1 MTAGCFVGPALSD
14 GVELVDMTADDL
26 IGVWQGDQRGGVIE
40 FTADGDFYASDAG
53 YMFVGFTDVLPAGF
67 DIKHDKAPGSGQWSI
82 GKLLGHSQG
91 PSGLIDLHF
100 DVLAKRPTA
109 GGNSVEAQRSDGAIV
124 LVHYIGDPDVNNT
137 VVYRKCQTGCRHI
150 APKRKGLGKR
160 IDVTS
165 DQLVGVWK
173 DTKRGSTIVFDKDG
187 GFRGEDFSYLFGG
200 DRFALPA
207 DFDRVHDRASGVGT
221 WKLERP
227 QWDPA
232 GPHSNVHLLF
242 TNVAGQPKHTGS
254 RPMQIFASGPSLA
267 LVNYSSDPSVNE
279 QRTYT
284 KCAACT
290 S

>member
-1 MTAGCFVGPALSD
+1 MGPALS
-14 GVELVDMTADDL
+14 GGPELVEMTPDDL
-26 IGVWQGDQRGGVIE
+26 VGVWQGDQRGGVIE
-40 FTADGDFYASDAG
+40 FTADGDFYADDVG

-82 GKLLGHSQG
+82 GKLLGHSQA

-124 LVHYIGDPDVNNT
+124 LVHYIGDPDASNT
-137 VVYRKCQTGCRHI
+137 VVYRKCQARCSHI
-150 APKRKGLGKR
+150 APKRKALGKR
-160 IDVTS
+160 IDVTPG
-165 DQLVGVWK
+165 QLVGAWK
-173 DTKRGSTIVFDKDG
+173 DTKRGSTIVFDRDG
-187 GFRGEDFSYLFGG
+187 GFRGDDFSYLFGG
-200 DRFALPA
+200 DRFALPVN
-207 DFDRVHDRASGVGT
+207 FDRAHDRAPGVGT

-227 QWDPA
+227 QSDSA
-232 GPHSNVHLLF
+232 GPNSNVHLLF
-242 TNVAGQPKHTGS
+242 TNVAGQPRHIGS
-254 RPMQIFASGPSLA
+254 RPMQIFASGSSLV

-290 S
+290 R